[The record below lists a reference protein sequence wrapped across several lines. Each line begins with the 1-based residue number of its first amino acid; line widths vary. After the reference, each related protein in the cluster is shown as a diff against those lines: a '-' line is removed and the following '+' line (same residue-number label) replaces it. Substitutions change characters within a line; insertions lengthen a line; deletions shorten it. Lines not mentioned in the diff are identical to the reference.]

1 MRDTGLFLCGLW
13 LVINPRTA
21 LSLDGWMSAPAAVMP
36 HEKPATSEHESQQQ
50 NSVVD
55 GR

>member
-13 LVINPRTA
+13 LVIHPRTA
-21 LSLDGWMSAPAAVMP
+21 LSLDGWMSAPDAAMP
-36 HEKPATSEHESQQQ
+36 PEEPATPERASQQQ